1 METILII
8 FILITCR
15 DVNILDNWAKENIL
29 LKLISPIADLFKM
42 ANRKLEN
49 HRGLTQPLVWQAHGF
64 T

>member
-8 FILITCR
+8 FILIACR

-42 ANRKLEN
+42 ADRKLEN
-49 HRGLTQPLVWQAHGF
+49 HGGLTQPLV
-64 T
+64 